1 MILYF
6 LKKNNIFYTT
16 APYTYKKSENFMK
29 NSLIRGTLILT
40 LAGLITR
47 FIGFFYRIFLANF
60 LGEEQLGIYQ
70 LILPLYSI
78 CFTIYGAGLQTALSQ
93 LISGSK
99 SSRQNGIIKAAL
111 VLSISTAVTLSL
123 FVFLKADWLAQKYF
137 HEAQAAS
144 LLQILSILFPF
155 CGISSMVNGYFY
167 GKGNAKTPAISQII
181 EQLARVTFV
190 VCLSMTH
197 VLFMTPKELAVAG
210 IVTGEIVACLF
221 NIRCTRQVLKD
232 KERLEKQDYKDLLKL
247 SLPLTGSRLVIS
259 FLSSLESIL
268 VPITLRHYGCSSSDS
283 LGFLGILSG
292 VVMPFILFPS
302 ALTNS
307 LSVLL
312 LPSISKANSQGHT
325 KTLRRQGSRSIKFS
339 LCLGLLSLSV
349 FANFGKELGLILFH
363 SERAGTLLVL
373 LSVLCPFIYT
383 TTTMESIIN
392 GLGKTLSTMNIH
404 LIGLAIRI
412 LSLLWVTPH
421 LGPGGY
427 LGGLILSQLVICI
440 ICIFYL
446 HHKLTFRFYAGS
458 SLILTFFFTYASI
471 YTAHL
476 LGNLLAEKT
485 GFSYLVF
492 VPLLFFLP
500 GVLLYLARF
509 NEIKWNA
516 ILPQR

>member
-1 MILYF
+1 
-6 LKKNNIFYTT
+6 
-16 APYTYKKSENFMK
+16 MK

-70 LILPLYSI
+70 LVLPLYSI

-93 LISGSK
+93 LVSGSK

-111 VLSISTAVTLSL
+111 VLSISTAVTLSF

-137 HEAQAAS
+137 HEPQAAS

-221 NIRCTRQVLKD
+221 NIRCTRQVLKN

-283 LGFLGILSG
+283 LSFLGILSG

-363 SERAGTLLVL
+363 SERAGTLLGTIVRP
-373 LSVLCPFIYT
+373 VP
-383 TTTMESIIN
+383 
-392 GLGKTLSTMNIH
+392 
-404 LIGLAIRI
+404 
-412 LSLLWVTPH
+412 
-421 LGPGGY
+421 
-427 LGGLILSQLVICI
+427 
-440 ICIFYL
+440 FYL
-446 HHKLTFRFYAGS
+446 YNHYDGKHY
-458 SLILTFFFTYASI
+458 
-471 YTAHL
+471 
-476 LGNLLAEKT
+476 
-485 GFSYLVF
+485 
-492 VPLLFFLP
+492 
-500 GVLLYLARF
+500 
-509 NEIKWNA
+509 
-516 ILPQR
+516 